1 MLQRKIERKLLD
13 WKRQPN
19 HKPLIIKGCRQCGK
33 TYSVMHFAKVHYKQ
47 VVYFNFLENPDYNDI
62 FSGSLAVD
70 HLIMLMSALLG
81 PEVRFIPHET
91 VLIFDEIQVCP

>member
-19 HKPLIIKGCRQCGK
+19 HKSLIIKGCHQCGK
-33 TYSVMHFAKVHYKQ
+33 TYSVMHFARVHYKQ

-70 HLIMLMSALLG
+70 HLIMLLSLMKSKSVQKH
-81 PEVRFIPHET
+81 VR
-91 VLIFDEIQVCP
+91 L

>member
-13 WKRQPN
+13 WKRHPN

-47 VVYFNFLENPDYNDI
+47 VVYFNFLEIRIIMI
-62 FSGSLAVD
+62 F
-70 HLIMLMSALLG
+70 
-81 PEVRFIPHET
+81 FQ
-91 VLIFDEIQVCP
+91 VLWQSII